1 MDYDICGRVLR
12 CVYDIFRDNGLS
24 EYTIKKTY
32 LQVPND
38 DRKVET
44 YIINFGSSRDIVLAK
59 NVKYDD
65 SFEIIVRDKASS
77 EKYQATFL
85 RYYSTV
91 FFDVCE
97 FIFNSLNA
105 RGWNDYDLAF
115 CKHALYCIYDELI
128 DEQDIEYYCNVYG
141 KDAWAK

>member
-1 MDYDICGRVLR
+1 MDYDICGHILR
-12 CVYDIFRDNGLS
+12 CVYDIFRDNGIS

-97 FIFNSLNA
+97 VIFNSLN
-105 RGWNDYDLAF
+105 
-115 CKHALYCIYDELI
+115 KELKWLLQI
-128 DEQDIEYYCNVYG
+128 TT
-141 KDAWAK
+141 

>member
-1 MDYDICGRVLR
+1 MDYDICGRILR

-32 LQVPND
+32 LPIPND

-44 YIINFGSSRDIVLAK
+44 YILNFGSSRDIVIAK

-97 FIFNSLNA
+97 VIFNSLNT
-105 RGWNDYDLAF
+105 RGL
-115 CKHALYCIYDELI
+115 K
-128 DEQDIEYYCNVYG
+128 
-141 KDAWAK
+141 

>member
-44 YIINFGSSRDIVLAK
+44 YIINFGTNRDIVLAK

-65 SFEIIVRDKASS
+65 SFEIIVRDKISN

-91 FFDVCE
+91 FFDICE
-97 FIFNSLNA
+97 VIFNSLNA
-105 RGWNDYDLAF
+105 RS
-115 CKHALYCIYDELI
+115 
-128 DEQDIEYYCNVYG
+128 
-141 KDAWAK
+141 KDAQWHNDWSIYCRFLF

>member
-1 MDYDICGRVLR
+1 MDYDICGYILR

-44 YIINFGSSRDIVLAK
+44 YIINFGSNRDIVLAK

-65 SFEIIVRDKASS
+65 SFEIIVQDKASS

-97 FIFNSLNA
+97 VIFNSLNV
-105 RGWNDYDLAF
+105 RSKDVQWHNNWSI
-115 CKHALYCIYDELI
+115 YCRFLF
-128 DEQDIEYYCNVYG
+128 
-141 KDAWAK
+141 

>member
-1 MDYDICGRVLR
+1 MDYDICGHILR
-12 CVYDIFRDNGLS
+12 CVYDIFKDNGLS
-24 EYTIKKTY
+24 EYAIKKTY
-32 LQVPND
+32 LPIPND

-44 YIINFGSSRDIVLAK
+44 YILNFGSSRDIVLAK

-97 FIFNSLNA
+97 VIFNSLN
-105 RGWNDYDLAF
+105 
-115 CKHALYCIYDELI
+115 KEL
-128 DEQDIEYYCNVYG
+128 
-141 KDAWAK
+141 K